1 MRTKLSRVLPSE
13 WDIWLPLG
21 VVAVFIAAAVV
32 MVAVG
37 FSFGIPEG
45 DVERI
50 HILYTEIGVQTTAGI
65 FAIIISLS
73 LMAIQFAAQEYSH
86 RIMEYYLRSTV
97 FWTTIVVYLTVITS
111 GIVLQAQASSND
123 DVRAAALLL
132 VATMLA
138 LALLIPHF
146 LVTAAYLK
154 PEFVVGKLI
163 RRLDQGYVRG
173 VARRG
178 VPTPDAGR
186 LLPIVELIE
195 RSIDRGDLTTMRGAL
210 ERVQAT
216 YARVGAPEHDAIVDH
231 YFLDGLLRAGRKAIS
246 QADEQQAAVLAIR
259 TISAMRREQNA
270 SMVVDALEELGF
282 GALRRDA
289 PVAVGEMISATAEI
303 AEQAKDMD
311 LRARVMTSYAEL
323 GQRLVR
329 ADQRRLLRQLT
340 GIVVLAGI
348 EAAERKEVTR
358 AQGSIGL
365 LEELGHDSAEAR
377 MSQVVM
383 DVGKGLQQLGTAI
396 ADVDPAA
403 AQAVVLAL
411 LRVERT
417 IPRHERDLLG
427 VIEFARAD
435 LERLVGAATA
445 PRAAVDGADGDA
457 PTDGDVADA
466 PGGATANDDP
476 LGLADLWAGSK
487 D

>member
-1 MRTKLSRVLPSE
+1 MRTKLRRFLPGE

-21 VVAVFIAAAVV
+21 VVAVFMVAAAVV
-32 MVAVG
+32 LAVG
-37 FSFGIPEG
+37 FSFNIPEG

-97 FWTTIVVYLTVITS
+97 FWTTMVVYLTVITS
-111 GIVLQAQASSND
+111 GIVLQAQASPSD
-123 DVRAAALLL
+123 DVRAATLLL
-132 VATMLA
+132 IGAMLS

-154 PEFVVGKLI
+154 PEFVVSKLI
-163 RRLDQGYVRG
+163 RRLDAGYVRG

-178 VPTPDAGR
+178 VPTPDADR
-186 LLPIVELIE
+186 LLPIIELIE
-195 RSIDRGDLTTMRGAL
+195 RAIDRGDLTTMRGAL
-210 ERVQAT
+210 EQVQEA
-216 YARVGAPEHDAIVDH
+216 YLRVGVDEHNPTVDH

-246 QADEQQAAVLAIR
+246 QADEQQAAVLAIH
-259 TISAMRREQNA
+259 TISAMGREQNA
-270 SMVVDALEELGF
+270 NMVVDALEELGF

-289 PVAVGEMISATAEI
+289 PVAVGEMIRATAEI
-303 AEQAKDMD
+303 AEQTKDMD
-311 LRARVMTSYAEL
+311 LRAHVMTSYGEL

-348 EAAERKEVTR
+348 EAAQRKDLSR

-365 LEELGHDSAEAR
+365 LEELGHDSAEAH

-396 ADVDPAA
+396 ADVDPAG

-435 LERLVGAATA
+435 LERLVGSAAAASA
-445 PRAAVDGADGDA
+445 PAEAAR
-457 PTDGDVADA
+457 ADA
-466 PGGATANDDP
+466 PNDEGSPDEVPADDDP
-476 LGLADLWAGSK
+476 LGLANLWAGSK

>member
-1 MRTKLSRVLPSE
+1 
-13 WDIWLPLG
+13 
-21 VVAVFIAAAVV
+21 
-32 MVAVG
+32 
-37 FSFGIPEG
+37 
-45 DVERI
+45 
-50 HILYTEIGVQTTAGI
+50 
-65 FAIIISLS
+65 
-73 LMAIQFAAQEYSH
+73 
-86 RIMEYYLRSTV
+86 
-97 FWTTIVVYLTVITS
+97 
-111 GIVLQAQASSND
+111 
-123 DVRAAALLL
+123 
-132 VATMLA
+132 
-138 LALLIPHF
+138 
-146 LVTAAYLK
+146 
-154 PEFVVGKLI
+154 
-163 RRLDQGYVRG
+163 
-173 VARRG
+173 
-178 VPTPDAGR
+178 
-186 LLPIVELIE
+186 
-195 RSIDRGDLTTMRGAL
+195 
-210 ERVQAT
+210 
-216 YARVGAPEHDAIVDH
+216 
-231 YFLDGLLRAGRKAIS
+231 
-246 QADEQQAAVLAIR
+246 
-259 TISAMRREQNA
+259 
-270 SMVVDALEELGF
+270 
-282 GALRRDA
+282 
-289 PVAVGEMISATAEI
+289 MISATAEI